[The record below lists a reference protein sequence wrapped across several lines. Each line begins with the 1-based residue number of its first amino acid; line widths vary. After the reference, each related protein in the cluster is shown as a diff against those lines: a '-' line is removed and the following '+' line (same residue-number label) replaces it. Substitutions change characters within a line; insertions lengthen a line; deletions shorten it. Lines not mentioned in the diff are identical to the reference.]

1 VEEPSVGPVRP
12 GSPALGR
19 FAGQFLRESQGATQ
33 SALSSLLPAV
43 LGGIAQKGAAP
54 QSATGLM
61 SLINGANLDGASLGN
76 IAGLF
81 GGGGSGVNALLK
93 ASTSSLVLGLFGDRP
108 AHPSTHCPR
117 PAASRP
123 RQRPTFS

>member
-1 VEEPSVGPVRP
+1 VRP